1 MNSTNEAGA
10 QTSTQS
16 TANEEPSPSGPE
28 SQSGIPLIIESTPLW
43 KKLLRRSLY
52 SAEEI
57 AKRFLLDK
65 EEIKN
70 VCSQYPARVNPYYF
84 SLIKEKGDPIY
95 KQCIPDQ
102 VETGDTYGESDPL
115 NEEPEHQERKDVPPL
130 LTHRYPDRVL
140 FLISNQCAMYC
151 RFCTRKRK
159 VGDSNRQPTW
169 QKIDKALAY
178 IKEHKEIRDVILS
191 GGDPFMLD
199 DLILEKIIKSVY
211 EIISQRK
218 NGIIRIGTRIPCV
231 LPHRVTPELCQMLKK
246 YHPIYINTHFNH
258 PREITEDSRRACGL
272 LADAGIPVGCQT
284 VLLKGV
290 NDEPRVMKELMQ
302 GLVNMRVRPYYIYQ
316 ADPVK
321 GTNHFRTKVKKGL
334 EIYKNLRG
342 HTSGLCVPTFVID
355 APGGG
360 GKIPV
365 LPNDYLVDMTDEKV
379 ILQNY
384 ADKKYEYPEVEE
396 Y

>member
-1 MNSTNEAGA
+1 MSSQTT
-10 QTSTQS
+10 QTSAQ
-16 TANEEPSPSGPE
+16 ALAKDEPSPDTCP
-28 SQSGIPLIIESTPLW
+28 QSTTTSIVIENVSPW
-43 KKLLRRSLY
+43 KKILRRSLY

-57 AKRFLLDK
+57 AKRFFLDK

-70 VCSQYPARVNPYYF
+70 VCSQYPARINPYYF

-102 VETGDTYGESDPL
+102 KETGDICGESDPL
-115 NEEPEHQERKDVPPL
+115 NEEPEHQERKNVPPL

-169 QKIDKALAY
+169 QKIDRALAY
-178 IKEHKEIRDVILS
+178 IKEHEEIRDVILS
-191 GGDPFMLD
+191 GGDPLMLD
-199 DLILEKIIKSVY
+199 DIILEKIIKSVY
-211 EIISQRK
+211 EIIAQRK
-218 NGIIRIGTRIPCV
+218 NSIIRIGTRMPCV
-231 LPHRVTPELCQMLKK
+231 LPQRITPELCQMIKK
-246 YHPIYINTHFNH
+246 YHPVYINTHFNH
-258 PREITEDSRRACGL
+258 PREITEESKRACGL

-290 NDEPRVMKELMQ
+290 NDDPLTMKELMQ
-302 GLVNMRVRPYYIYQ
+302 ALVNIRVRPYYIYQ
-316 ADPVK
+316 ADPVR
-321 GTNHFRTKVKKGL
+321 GTNHFRTKVQKGL

-360 GKIPV
+360 GKIPI
-365 LPNDYLVDMTDEKV
+365 LPNDYLVEMTDKKV

-384 ADKKYEYPEVEE
+384 ANKKYEYPEVEE